1 MKHEFLYSVER
12 EFEVPLADLW
22 RAWTDATSLQNWYH
36 PVGLSVGAGT
46 AVSDPVVGG
55 LWKVSVVVPMD
66 NSEHFFF
73 GKYTVVELNQR
84 IEHSLHYTT
93 DRAAFENPDFNTPS
107 HLIVLEFENHGNSSW
122 VRFTQ
127 LGEMPEAQI
136 ELTRQ
141 GTSSY
146 FDSLEE
152 FLGN

>member
-12 EFEVPLADLW
+12 EFEVPISELW
-22 RAWTDATSLQNWYH
+22 RAWTDAGSLESWYH
-36 PVGLSVGAGT
+36 PVGLSVGKGT
-46 AVSDPVVGG
+46 VVSEPVVGG
-55 LWKVSVVVPMD
+55 LWTVSVVVPMD

-73 GKYTVVELNQR
+73 GKYTVVEQNQR
-84 IEHSLHYTT
+84 LEHTLHYTT
-93 DRAAFENPDFNTPS
+93 DRADFQARDFTTPF
-107 HLIVLEFENHGNSSW
+107 HLIVLEFENHGSSSW

-141 GTSSY
+141 GTTSY

>member
-1 MKHEFLYSVER
+1 MKHEFLYAVER
-12 EFEVPLADLW
+12 EFEVPISELW

-36 PVGLSVGAGT
+36 PVGLSVGEGT
-46 AVSDPVVGG
+46 AVSEPLVGG

-73 GKYTVVELNQR
+73 GKY
-84 IEHSLHYTT
+84 YTT
-93 DRAAFENPDFNTPS
+93 ERDAFDNPDFTTPS
-107 HLIVLEFENHGNSSW
+107 HLIVLEFENHGSSSW

-152 FLGN
+152 FLGH